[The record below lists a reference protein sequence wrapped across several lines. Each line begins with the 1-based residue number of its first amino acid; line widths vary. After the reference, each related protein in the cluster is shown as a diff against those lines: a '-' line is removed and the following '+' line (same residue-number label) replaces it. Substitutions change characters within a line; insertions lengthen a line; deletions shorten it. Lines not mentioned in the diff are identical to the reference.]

1 MNSVQ
6 MHLALTHVPV
16 ILSLVGM
23 VMLIVALLRKNPTLT
38 KTSYIII
45 LIAGVAALPVF
56 FSGEGTEEAVEHAP
70 GVSEAIIER
79 HEEVANL
86 AMISIAAAGILSLGA
101 LFFFRRILA
110 SRILKGM
117 ILLLA
122 VTSGGLMAQTAH
134 LGGQIRH
141 TEIRNGVAAQGR
153 NEAAGENETSKNN
166 NQQEGQDD
174 N

>member
-16 ILSLVGM
+16 ILSLVGL
-23 VMLIVALLRKNPTLT
+23 VMLIVALSKKNTTLT

-45 LIAGVAALPVF
+45 VIAGIAALPVF
-56 FSGEGTEEAVEHAP
+56 FSGEATEEAVEHAP

-79 HEEVANL
+79 HEEVAKL
-86 AMISIAAAGILSLGA
+86 AMFFIAATGVFSLAA
-101 LFFFRRILA
+101 LFFFRRKLA
-110 SRILKGM
+110 SHILKLM

-122 VTSGGLMAQTAH
+122 ITSGGLMAQTAH

-141 TEIRNGVAAQGR
+141 TEMRSGVALRDR
-153 NEAAGENETSKNN
+153 NEATGENQTGENN
-166 NQQEGQDD
+166 NQQEKQDD

>member
-23 VMLIVALLRKNPTLT
+23 VMLIVALLKRNPTLT

-45 LIAGVAALPVF
+45 LIAGVTALPVF
-56 FSGEGTEEAVEHAP
+56 FSGEGAEEAVEHAP
-70 GVSEAIIER
+70 GVSEAFIER

-86 AMISIAAAGILSLGA
+86 AMISIAAAGLLSLAA
-101 LFFFRRILA
+101 LFFSRQILVA
-110 SRILKGM
+110 RILKVM
-117 ILLLA
+117 VLLLA
-122 VTSGGLMAQTAH
+122 VITGGLMAQAAH

-141 TEIRNGVAAQGR
+141 TEMSRGVAVQDG
-153 NEAAGENETSKNN
+153 NETAGENETGENN
-166 NQQEGQDD
+166 SE
-174 N
+174 